1 MKNKRRIGFPVLVF
15 AGICLTAAF
24 MGCDNAAKL
33 AANKAEGAESRHSV
47 SSDPAAVETLPI
59 DGLKTAYA
67 RIHAR
72 AEAENVP
79 FAVTFED
86 FCGIYQSAPCPVPE
100 YENLWANTLNPVTP
114 LSDSGRYYYNTGLSC
129 PPQADYSRYRLT
141 SALQTGD
148 VVYDDMGF
156 FGLMGH
162 IAIVEGVYR
171 HSGRVFVR
179 VIEAV
184 ADGVVRGI
192 LDATRV
198 EERGTSVFR
207 VSSATSRQR
216 NAAVEFCQSQVID
229 PPKGW
234 VFNLFGDRKKT
245 SSNAT
250 GWYCS
255 ELVWAAY
262 YNQGIDLDSNG
273 GDCVYP
279 HDIRDSSLL
288 SYVNF

>member
-1 MKNKRRIGFPVLVF
+1 MPHLW
-15 AGICLTAAF
+15 
-24 MGCDNAAKL
+24 GCDNAAKL
-33 AANKAEGAESRHSV
+33 AANKAEGAEFRHSV
-47 SSDPAAVETLPI
+47 SSGPATAETLPI
-59 DGLKTAYA
+59 DGLKAAYA

-86 FCGIYQSAPCPVPE
+86 FCGIYQSAPCPVPK

-114 LSDSGRYYYNTGLSC
+114 LSDSGRYYYNTGFSC
-129 PPQADYSRYRLT
+129 PLQADYSRYRLAA
-141 SALQTGD
+141 ALQIGD

-156 FGLMGH
+156 FGFMGH

-171 HSGRVFVR
+171 HNGRVFVR

-207 VSSATSRQR
+207 VSSATAYQR
-216 NAAVEFCQSQVID
+216 NAAVEFCRSQVIN

-234 VFNLFGDRKKT
+234 WFDTDGNEKDLSPDEST
-245 SSNAT
+245 
-250 GWYCS
+250 WYCS

-262 YNQGIDLDSNG
+262 YWQGIDLDSNG
-273 GDCVYP
+273 GN
-279 HDIRDSSLL
+279 
-288 SYVNF
+288 YVVPTTYATVLY